1 MTDTD
6 QGAVAAQAVQSAQGE
21 DRSSYQPVGPWTA
34 VNKFGFTKATEALDW
49 ADPTFE
55 ANWKALQAEGKFRG
69 AYHFFHPNLDPEAQA
84 VFFLD
89 QVNTHGG
96 LEPGDMLVVD
106 SEITLGA
113 GGTLVLGGAPGPGGT
128 TSYMAKARVKV
139 SGTLVGASAVGDA
152 TLAFLRKL
160 QGLLGPA
167 RNRHPIGVYTD
178 LSIAATLQDCTYHFL
193 WIAYPSYTAPPNVQ
207 PWTNWRFWQWE
218 FGGGPGG
225 GDRDAYNG
233 TLPEMSEWIGSYR
246 SAPLV
251 SG

>member
-6 QGAVAAQAVQSAQGE
+6 QSAITAQAVQSAQGE
-21 DRSSYQPVGPWTA
+21 DRSSFQPIGPWTA
-34 VNKFGFTKATEALDW
+34 VDKFGFTKATEALDW
-49 ADPTFE
+49 TDPTFE
-55 ANWKALQAEGKFRG
+55 ANWNALKNEGKFRG
-69 AYHFFHPNLDPEAQA
+69 AYHFFHPNLDPEGQA

-89 QVNTHGG
+89 YVNAHGG

-106 SEITLGA
+106 SEITAGA
-113 GGTLVLGGAPGPGGT
+113 GGTLVVGGAPGPGGM
-128 TSYMAKARVKV
+128 TSDMARPMVPV
-139 SGTLVGASAVGDA
+139 SGTVVGASAVGDA

-160 QGLLGPA
+160 QGVLGPA

-178 LSIAATLQDCTYHFL
+178 LSIAATLQNCTYHFL
-193 WIAYPSYTAPPNVQ
+193 WIAYPSYTAPPSVL

-233 TLPEMSEWIGSYR
+233 TLPEMTEWIGSFR

-251 SG
+251 TG